1 MLGQKEVTQMPDKTI
16 KATYQL
22 KYDCKGSRRYATE
35 GEDFPIKDV
44 YVLRPWCNEVKEF
57 ELTIK
62 AK

>member
-1 MLGQKEVTQMPDKTI
+1 MPDKTI